1 MPIEI
6 RELVIK
12 ATVNQEQQTTASP
25 APTANTPAIA
35 NDNDSIIGQVV
46 EEMLRIIEL
55 KKER

>member
-1 MPIEI
+1 MPVEI
-6 RELVIK
+6 RELIIK

-25 APTANTPAIA
+25 ATTANTPAIA

>member
-1 MPIEI
+1 MPVEI
-6 RELVIK
+6 RELIIK

-25 APTANTPAIA
+25 AATANTPAIA

>member
-1 MPIEI
+1 MPVEI
-6 RELVIK
+6 RELIIK
-12 ATVNQEQQTTASP
+12 ATVNQEQQTPASP